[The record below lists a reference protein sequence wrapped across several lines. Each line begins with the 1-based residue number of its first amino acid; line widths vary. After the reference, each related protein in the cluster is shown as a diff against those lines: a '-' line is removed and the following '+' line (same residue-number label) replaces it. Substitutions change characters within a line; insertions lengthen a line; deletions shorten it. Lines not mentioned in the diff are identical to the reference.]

1 MRFPEGPLY
10 RSRMA
15 RDPDTV
21 ALLDALNATLTEAL
35 AALPEPMHLQFM
47 VAVSRGLTVLGPGDP
62 AQLIRRLAR
71 AFEAIASGCPEG
83 NDNDRHQGR

>member
-1 MRFPEGPLY
+1 
-10 RSRMA
+10 MA
-15 RDPDTV
+15 RDPDIV

-35 AALPEPMHLQFM
+35 AALPETMHLQFM
-47 VAVSRGLTVLGPGDP
+47 VAGSRGLTVLGPDDP
-62 AQLIRRLAR
+62 VEMIARLAR